1 MAKDHYYDH
10 SLNAHDPCVTARVS
24 STGLFFIYLDYNPAY
39 GSPGDCDKNLGIV
52 GTSEDR
58 TYFLT
63 FPAAS
68 GICTAL
74 GHTASGG
81 ECTLVT
87 DNSPRISADNLFAK
101 NATSAPVEF
110 MFGWN
115 GYSYSHQTD
124 HNATVSGSGT
134 TRTASYAG
142 TVSLWQVNPAPKKP
156 PRVGSSFYCPFQLT
170 LSEHAGTPGFYEH
183 DCLLPLLWYIP
194 SFTLL
199 PIAHAEC
206 PRVEKRSW
214 QQIGSL
220 GG

>member
-24 STGLFFIYLDYNPAY
+24 SPGLFFIY
-39 GSPGDCDKNLGIV
+39 
-52 GTSEDR
+52 
-58 TYFLT
+58 
-63 FPAAS
+63 
-68 GICTAL
+68 
-74 GHTASGG
+74 
-81 ECTLVT
+81 
-87 DNSPRISADNLFAK
+87 
-101 NATSAPVEF
+101 
-110 MFGWN
+110 FGWN

-156 PRVGSSFYCPFQLT
+156 TRVGSSFYCPFRFTLT
-170 LSEHAGTPGFYEH
+170 EHAGTPGFYEH

-199 PIAHAEC
+199 PIAHAER

-214 QQIGSL
+214 QQIGSSDHRAVE
-220 GG
+220 